1 MDFNNIKKRRE
12 FKPPKGRF
20 ATVSCARTYGRQF
33 NIQEK
38 DFYEDNPKR
47 NWFLHKKGGQKRG
60 EYVDLEKF
68 PMEKKFHPNLLRGKA
83 VPALK
88 KDQIFETNKDN
99 KPAPKKQELKFH
111 YDNNDK
117 PLMSYYR

>member
-1 MDFNNIKKRRE
+1 MNSVQKRRE

-20 ATVSCARTYGRQF
+20 ATVSCARDYGKQF
-33 NIQEK
+33 NIKEK

-47 NWFLHKKGGQKRG
+47 NWFLHKSSSQRKG
-60 EYVDLEKF
+60 EYIEQEKY

-88 KDQIFETNKDN
+88 KDQIFETDGNK
-99 KPAPKKQELKFH
+99 KPAPKKAELKFH
-111 YDNNDK
+111 YDNNEK
-117 PLMSYYR
+117 PLKSFYR